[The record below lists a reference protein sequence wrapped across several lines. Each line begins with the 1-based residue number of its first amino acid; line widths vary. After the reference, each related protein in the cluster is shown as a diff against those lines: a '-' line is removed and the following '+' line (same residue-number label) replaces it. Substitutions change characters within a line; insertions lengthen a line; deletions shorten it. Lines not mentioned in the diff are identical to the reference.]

1 MSIEGIYISADQAQA
16 LADWAAQARAE
27 ATAQLARVRAEMGV
41 YHIHE
46 ASREHTQPGK
56 VVDIREHIKKRYL

>member
-1 MSIEGIYISADQAQA
+1 MSLKGIYISSEQLQA
-16 LADWAAQARAE
+16 LADWAERARVE
-27 ATAQLARVRAEMGV
+27 AAAQLARVRAEMGA